1 MYKLLA
7 VLTFALLISA
17 CNSNDFDNE
26 PKPEPLPPIVDPDP
40 TPDPTPEPVPDPE
53 PVKRVFTINWEEVD
67 GVEYDSHGADG
78 IYMSFKHLQYYD
90 ETDYTLYAGTIS
102 GDFYYKYY
110 WYGQIGGTIGYDERV
125 ICNKESCSM
134 NTMHPDIAPVNI
146 ILTDEYKPVEITYT
160 YTTYNATNHEWISSS
175 ELTIQFNPM
184 DYAEGIRYIS
194 IDPVTQE
201 ITIDEDQETANNHFE
216 NP

>member
-1 MYKLLA
+1 MYKLFTI
-7 VLTFALLISA
+7 LTLALLISA
-17 CNSNDFDNE
+17 CNANDFDNE
-26 PKPEPLPPIVDPDP
+26 PEPLPPIFEPDP
-40 TPDPTPEPVPDPE
+40 TPDPTPDPSPDPE
-53 PVKRVFTINWEEVD
+53 PVKRVFTINWEEVG

-78 IYMSFKHLQYYD
+78 IYMSFKHLQYHD

-102 GDFYYKYY
+102 GDYYYKYY
-110 WYGQIGGTIGYDERV
+110 WYGQIGGTIDYDPRV
-125 ICNKESCSM
+125 ICSKES
-134 NTMHPDIAPVNI
+134 
-146 ILTDEYKPVEITYT
+146 
-160 YTTYNATNHEWISSS
+160 SSS
-175 ELTIQFNPM
+175 DLTIQFNPM